1 MVLRRG
7 LYPILRQAHDEP
19 SLGVGL
25 LLAATLLG
33 CIGACTPAK
42 LAEGRVKS
50 ALVDAGLSDSNATCM
65 AERMTDRLSIG
76 QLKRLQALQGAKRG
90 LSAYVATVK
99 RLGDAE
105 LLGVTTSSAALCT
118 IGFAPEKKR

>member
-7 LYPILRQAHDEP
+7 PDPILRQARNEL
-19 SLGVGL
+19 SSGVGL
-25 LLAATLLG
+25 ILAATLLASAG
-33 CIGACTPAK
+33 GCTPAK

-50 ALVDAGLSDSNATCM
+50 ALVDAGLSDSNASCM

-76 QLKRLQALQGAKRG
+76 QLKRLQALQGPKRG

-99 RLGDAE
+99 RLGDAD

-118 IGFAPEKKR
+118 IGLAPEKKR